1 MKLIIDINPYLERNF
16 AIEKFESQKEI
27 MAMDNKVTLNKSS
40 VECLKIFDIFGVNSL
55 LITILGGNN
64 GELYEKLLK
73 NEAID
78 YVKVPIRDEIQERIY
93 ISSDQRAL
101 DIRTEE
107 PRITMDEVNDL
118 YSLFSNH
125 LTQVNFVLIP
135 ESSDTERSIEFLEN
149 LINISYKAGVK
160 IGVVANKYNVKSIIS
175 KKPYAI
181 ILNTSELE
189 EYSNQELNFEWE
201 ITKICNG
208 ILDSGVGIVL
218 LARSNKELHLYNGEE
233 LLIATISNP
242 TGEEI
247 NKNKAISGYIAGIS
261 KGYDN
266 SMSLSIALAAAKPE
280 VAEIEKKLDAANI
293 KLLLKE
299 IKVDKFNA

>member
-107 PRITMDEVNDL
+107 PRVTMDEVNDL

>member
-107 PRITMDEVNDL
+107 PRVTMDEVNDL

-280 VAEIEKKLDAANI
+280 VAAIKKKLDAANI

>member
-107 PRITMDEVNDL
+107 PRVTMDEVNDL

-280 VAEIEKKLDAANI
+280 VAAIKKKLDAANI

-299 IKVDKFNA
+299 IKVDKLNA

>member
-107 PRITMDEVNDL
+107 PRVTMDEVNDL

-266 SMSLSIALAAAKPE
+266 SMSLSIALAAAKPK

>member
-1 MKLIIDINPYLERNF
+1 M
-16 AIEKFESQKEI
+16 
-27 MAMDNKVTLNKSS
+27 
-40 VECLKIFDIFGVNSL
+40 
-55 LITILGGNN
+55 
-64 GELYEKLLK
+64 K

-107 PRITMDEVNDL
+107 PRVTMDEVNDL

-175 KKPYAI
+175 V
-181 ILNTSELE
+181 
-189 EYSNQELNFEWE
+189 QQ
-201 ITKICNG
+201 
-208 ILDSGVGIVL
+208 
-218 LARSNKELHLYNGEE
+218 
-233 LLIATISNP
+233 
-242 TGEEI
+242 
-247 NKNKAISGYIAGIS
+247 
-261 KGYDN
+261 
-266 SMSLSIALAAAKPE
+266 MLS
-280 VAEIEKKLDAANI
+280 
-293 KLLLKE
+293 
-299 IKVDKFNA
+299 F

>member
-40 VECLKIFDIFGVNSL
+40 VECLKIFDIFGANSL

-107 PRITMDEVNDL
+107 PRVTMDEVNDL

>member
-55 LITILGGNN
+55 LMTILGGNN

-125 LTQVNFVLIP
+125 LTQVDFVLIP

-280 VAEIEKKLDAANI
+280 VAAIKKKLDAANI